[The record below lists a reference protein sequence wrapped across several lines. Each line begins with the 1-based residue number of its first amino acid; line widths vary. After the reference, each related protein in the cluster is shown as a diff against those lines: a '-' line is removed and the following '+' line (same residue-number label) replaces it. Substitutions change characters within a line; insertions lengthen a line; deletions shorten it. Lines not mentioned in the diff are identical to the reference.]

1 MRKLSRVLITV
12 VVVLI
17 AILAGLWLWRF
28 YMLSPWTRDAR
39 VRADVVVIS
48 PDVAG
53 WVTHLPVRDNQL
65 VKKGDLI
72 LKIDQERY
80 QATLNHARAVA
91 DTRKQQLR
99 LRESEAERRN
109 RLGVS
114 AISAEDRENAQINAA
129 VARSQYQEA
138 LTEVRLAQLNLER
151 SQVLA
156 PREGRITNLRFA
168 EGNYVRTGEAV
179 MALVDT
185 RSFYVMAYFEET
197 KIPHIHVGDS
207 VFVTLMS
214 HHGRLKGRV
223 ASISSGI
230 TDRNASPDEQ
240 LLAEVQPTFNW
251 VRLAQRIPVRV
262 ELEDMP
268 PDVQLSAGMTAS
280 VSVQD
285 TEGHHPL
292 QGWRRVWDY

>member
-1 MRKLSRVLITV
+1 MRKVARVVITIG
-12 VVVLI
+12 VVLL
-17 AILAGLWLWRF
+17 AIGAGLWLWRF

-39 VRADVVVIS
+39 IRADVVVVA

-53 WVTHLPVRDNQL
+53 WVTNLAVEDNQL
-65 VKKGDLI
+65 VKKGDL
-72 LKIDQERY
+72 LLEIDRERY
-80 QATLNHARAVA
+80 QASLAHARAVA
-91 DTRKQQLR
+91 DTRKQQMH
-99 LRESEAERRN
+99 LRESEAARRN
-109 RLGVS
+109 RLGTS
-114 AISAEDRENAQINAA
+114 AISAEDRENARINAA

-138 LTEVRLAQLNLER
+138 LTDVRLAELNLAR
-151 SQVLA
+151 SRVVA

-185 RSFYVMAYFEET
+185 HSFYVMAYFEET
-197 KIPHIHVGDS
+197 KIPHIHIGDS
-207 VFVTLMS
+207 VSVTLMS
-214 HHGRLKGRV
+214 HSAPLTGRV

-230 TDRNASPDEQ
+230 TDSNSSPDEQ

-251 VRLAQRIPVRV
+251 VRLAQRIPVRI
-262 ELEDMP
+262 ELEEVP
-268 PDVQLSAGMTAS
+268 PNIHLSAGMTAS

-285 TEGHHPL
+285 AHGHHPL